1 MFQKEEEEREGE
13 EAKERRRR
21 GRRKRERGRRKPT
34 KLGFQILSL
43 KKEFN
48 KINTQAKYFIKNNR
62 LLSHLRSQENWK

>member
-1 MFQKEEEEREGE
+1 M
-13 EAKERRRR
+13 
-21 GRRKRERGRRKPT
+21 RERGGGGGREGGEGGRREPT

-62 LLSHLRSQENWK
+62 LLSRLRSQENWK